1 MVPRCLQAINLQ
13 TEEVTQEVAIE
24 VAEEVQTIAAR
35 EEDTTGILP
44 GIKVEEVVTRVIEAA
59 MRAIEVVT
67 RVIEVA
73 MRAIEE
79 ATRAIEE
86 VTRVKEVVLKVEEEA
101 MIIPIVE
108 VEVAEGDTNNLIPTT
123 KQALTLAITRNHQKE
138 VVTKET
144 TIEAV
149 MKETTIVGEEDTKIT
164 LTIKVTIEGVT
175 EVTITVEETSLREE
189 GDINILKEVVHN
201 SNGNS
206 AKMESSRR
214 HPQLNSN
221 DCDTLRV

>member
-1 MVPRCLQAINLQ
+1 VPRCLKAINLQ

-35 EEDTTGILP
+35 EEDTTGIHP
-44 GIKVEEVVTRVIEAA
+44 GIKVEEVVTK
-59 MRAIEVVT
+59 
-67 RVIEVA
+67 VIEVA
-73 MRAIEE
+73 MRAIEV
-79 ATRAIEE
+79 AMRVIKV
-86 VTRVKEVVLKVEEEA
+86 VTRVKEVVLKVDEEA

-123 KQALTLAITRNHQKE
+123 KQGLTLAITRNHQKE

-164 LTIKVTIEGVT
+164 LMIKVTIEVVT